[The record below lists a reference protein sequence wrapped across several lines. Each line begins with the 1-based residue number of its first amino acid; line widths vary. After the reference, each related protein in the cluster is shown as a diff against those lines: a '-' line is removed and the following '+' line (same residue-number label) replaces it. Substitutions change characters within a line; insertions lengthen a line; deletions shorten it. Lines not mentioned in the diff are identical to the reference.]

1 MTREKFLKII
11 KREISESIDGL
22 LEFNET
28 ILPNFNYVIKMVCSN
43 ETMLKQFSGTLEG
56 RRELIKYSEM
66 LKLLNEKKDLY
77 IKDNVVDEETYLKIR
92 NDVEKLATERASAR
106 SERLEKIFEDDA
118 ADVQITLNGCKEL
131 VKKGL
136 YLLLGNDFEEEKFD
150 LFLDKLIKD
159 VASEYDLNQPLNQ
172 QQAQEA
178 VLKIQEMAINLLQN
192 DDEDENG
199 KM

>member
-43 ETMLKQFSGTLEG
+43 ETMLKQLSGTLEG
-56 RRELIKYSEM
+56 RRELKYSEM